1 MKFNLVNDDKLQII
15 ISKEDMAK
23 RNLQKIDLSPHSPE
37 AQKLFYEILEEAR
50 EACGFDVGQNAQLM
64 IEAYPMTGESM
75 LLTVTKL
82 NNKLKELKSRL
93 PMDLDLGG
101 IGQALMEELGLQPE
115 DLENEDLPE
124 IDAEEV
130 VYRFDTLE
138 DVIQAAYLLKPS
150 YDGASQLLRYKDA
163 YYLVLQEEE
172 WLTDSG
178 LAVLAEFG
186 SAVRTVSE
194 FFKEH
199 GQMVMAEHAV
209 EILAAL

>member
-23 RNLQKIDLSPHSPE
+23 HDMQKWDLAPHNPD

-64 IEAYPMTGESM
+64 IEAYPMTGESL

-82 NNKLKELKSRL
+82 KGGHPRL
-93 PMDLDLGG
+93 PLDLDIESL
-101 IGQALMEELGLQPE
+101 GQALMEELGIE
-115 DLENEDLPE
+115 EDLPE
-124 IDAEEV
+124 VQAEEV
-130 VYRFDTLE
+130 VYRFETLE
-138 DVIQAAYLLKPS
+138 DVIQAAHLLKPS
-150 YDGASQLLRYKDA
+150 YDGASQLLRYETA
-163 YYLVLQEEE
+163 YYLVLQEKE

-178 LAVLAEFG
+178 IAVLTEFG
-186 SAVRTVSE
+186 DEIRTVSA
-194 FFKEH
+194 FFAEH
-199 GQMVMAEHAV
+199 GQMVMAERAL